1 MTDPART
8 TDGSAPAA
16 LLLSRDAAPDA
27 RPQRDTPSRLLVVCT
42 GNICRSPMAA
52 ALLGSFLGNSTVVE
66 SAGLAACAGEPADPH
81 AIAVMDGAGLDIRS
95 HRARQLDE
103 SMLKTADLV
112 LTMSAAQRTEV
123 ETRWPWTRGRV
134 FRVGHWDG
142 YDVHDPHG
150 RPTAIFTLTLS
161 LLDVASRSW
170 ADRLK
175 AKSVIPATAGALS

>member
-1 MTDPART
+1 MTSPEAFE
-8 TDGSAPAA
+8 A
-16 LLLSRDAAPDA
+16 
-27 RPQRDTPSRLLVVCT
+27 PSRLLVVCT

-52 ALLGSFLGNSTVVE
+52 ALLGSFVGGATKVE
-66 SAGLAACAGEPADPH
+66 SAGLAACAGDPADPQ
-81 AIAVMDGAGLDIRS
+81 AIAAMDGAGLDIRS

-103 SMLKTADLV
+103 SLLRTADLV

-123 ETRWPWTRGRV
+123 ETRWPWARGRV
-134 FRVGHWDG
+134 FRIGHWDG

-175 AKSVIPATAGALS
+175 KESANTAREGMRA